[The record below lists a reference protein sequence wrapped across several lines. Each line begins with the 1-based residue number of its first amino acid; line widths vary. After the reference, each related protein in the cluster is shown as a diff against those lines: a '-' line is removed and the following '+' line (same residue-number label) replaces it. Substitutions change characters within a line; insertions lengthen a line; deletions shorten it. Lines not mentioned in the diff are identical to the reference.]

1 MDKEKKALGKKIHN
15 IIVLCALGE
24 PCDETELDALA
35 VEYATEFRC
44 PYQLSAAHMRSLET
58 DAERETARRLEDKVN
73 DTIRQ
78 QLRLHSAWG
87 SHGRIY
93 SELGPHGSIFK
104 TRKHKPMT
112 PSPKRASPKAASP
125 KAASPKAASPK
136 KACSPKTRRS
146 YCNMLGGKRRT
157 RINSKRRRS

>member
-93 SELGPHGSIFK
+93 SELGSHGMIFRK
-104 TRKHKPMT
+104 TLKRT
-112 PSPKRASPKAASP
+112 SPKRASP